1 MNSQKLFIRYSP
13 FLITF
18 FYLCALLFLFAA
30 NTTAANANP
39 ATEYPKLALSPVLI
53 LAVVSPAFTTVFAT
67 SASTLFSGFVTN
79 NPANALSIASTAAA
93 TSSSVAF
100 SFAIVAWAF
109 NNASSTTCH
118 AIISCI

>member
-1 MNSQKLFIRYSP
+1 M
-13 FLITF
+13 
-18 FYLCALLFLFAA
+18 FAA
-30 NTTAANANP
+30 NTTEAIANP
-39 ATEYPKLALSPVLI
+39 ASEYPKLALSPVLI
-53 LAVVSPAFTTVFAT
+53 LAVISPAFTTVFAT
-67 SASTLFSGFVTN
+67 TASTLLSGAAGLLTN
-79 NPANALSIASTAAA
+79 NPANAFSIASTAAA